1 MKGNKAMTLDITLNK
16 DDIAKAIAKAY
27 NTNPDNVRVYISS
40 ETTGY
45 GIGEKEENTI
55 KAKITITEND

>member
-1 MKGNKAMTLDITLNK
+1 MTLDITLNK
-16 DDIAKAIAKAY
+16 NDIAKAIAKAY

-45 GIGEKEENTI
+45 GIGEK
-55 KAKITITEND
+55 KKIP